1 MCVFL
6 GQFELGLANGN
17 PLEGGDDELTMMM
30 MKERLEV
37 IRTTQYKVTT

>member
-1 MCVFL
+1 
-6 GQFELGLANGN
+6 LGLANGN